1 MEDRPEFPPA
11 KNLEINSLRRVR
23 KVVIEHGEELGVAYK
38 SKSRDKFYE
47 IARKAGFQP
56 KEVPIGT
63 IFTNISGQQDMVT
76 RYNPASMGQG
86 NILYV
91 AFEKGKLV
99 SLEGLAHDVAAIL
112 LGERR
117 PHPDWSSTIAIP
129 TFNRIAGRFGTKV
142 YSMQELNQFKTLVFD
157 KERRSVIAATRLLDA
172 IVFDKKIPYGAIKYA

>member
-1 MEDRPEFPPA
+1 MEDKREFPPA
-11 KNLEINSLRRVR
+11 KNLEINSLRKVR
-23 KVVIEHGEELGVAYK
+23 KVVIEHGKELGVAYK

-112 LGERR
+112 LGEMR

-129 TFNRIAGRFGTKV
+129 TFNQVTQMSIGRI
-142 YSMQELNQFKTLVFD
+142 YSMEELSQMKMLVRD
-157 KERRSVIAATRLLDA
+157 EERRPAVAATWLLDA
-172 IVFDKKIPYGAIKYA
+172 IVFYKSIPFRAIKYV

>member
-1 MEDRPEFPPA
+1 MEDQPEFPPA

-23 KVVIEHGEELGVAYK
+23 EVVIEYGEELGAAYK
-38 SKSRDKFYE
+38 SKSRDKFYK
-47 IARKAGFQP
+47 IAEKAGFKP

-91 AFEKGKLV
+91 AFENGKLV

-112 LGERR
+112 LGEMR
-117 PHPDWSSTIAIP
+117 PHSDWSSTIAIP
-129 TFNRIAGRFGTKV
+129 TFNQVTQMSIGRV
-142 YSMQELNQFKTLVFD
+142 YSIEELSRMKVLVRD
-157 KERRSVIAATRLLDA
+157 EERRPVVAATRLLDA
-172 IVFDKKIPYGAIKYA
+172 IVFDKKLPFRAIKYA